1 MLPRRLSRVPR
12 PLGALACLAALRRAA
27 TALTAAA
34 LATAASLTPGAQ
46 AADPEGWD
54 QVAPILARIHAP
66 EFPARHYPITDYGA
80 VAGRDCT
87 AAIRA
92 AIAACHAAGGGHVLV
107 PAGTFLTGG
116 IRLLSRVDLHL
127 AAGATLRFSADPGA
141 YLPVVYTR
149 WEGVECMNYMPL
161 IYAWEETD
169 IAVTGAGTLDGS
181 AAPDRWWDWGRHDQG
196 RRAPSADDARA
207 LDAQAA
213 AGMPVA
219 QRVFGTG
226 HHLRP
231 NFLQPYR
238 CRNVLIEGV
247 SIVRSPMWEIN
258 PVLCTNVIVRGVT
271 IASLGPNTDGCDPES
286 CRDVLIE
293 GCAFTTGDDCIAIK
307 SGRNADGRRVGVPAE
322 NLIIRGCDM
331 RDGHAGVAIGS
342 EISGSCRNVFIEDC
356 RMSSPNLD
364 RALRLKSNA
373 ARGGVIENVRMRRVA
388 IGRVAEAVLTVDFQY
403 EEGPRGAF
411 PPAVRNISLD
421 RITVES
427 TPRVFF
433 IAGFPGATIDRI
445 RVSRSTIAGL
455 SAPERVDHAGRI
467 ELDQVDLIPAQSEV
481 SRSSRRLP

>member
-1 MLPRRLSRVPR
+1 MPPCRLSCVLRRLR
-12 PLGALACLAALRRAA
+12 AAARRALLG
-27 TALTAAA
+27 TGLSAAA
-34 LATAASLTPGAQ
+34 LA
-46 AADPEGWD
+46 ADPAGWE
-54 QVAPILARIHAP
+54 QLAPILARIHAP
-66 EFPARHYPITDYGA
+66 EFPARSYPITDYGA
-80 VAGRDCT
+80 VAGQDCT
-87 AAIRA
+87 AALRT
-92 AIAACHAAGGGHVLV
+92 AIAACHAAGGGHVVV

-127 AAGATLRFSADPGA
+127 AAGATLRFSPDPAA
-141 YLPVVYTR
+141 YLPAVFTR
-149 WEGVECMNYMPL
+149 WEGVECMNFMPL
-161 IYAWEETD
+161 IYAWEQTD

-181 AAPDRWWDWGRHDQG
+181 AAPDRWWDWARHDRG
-196 RRAPSADDARA
+196 RRPASADDAQA

-213 AGMPVA
+213 AGVPVA
-219 QRVFGTG
+219 QRIFGGG

-231 NFLQPYR
+231 NFIQPYR

-271 IASLGPNTDGCDPES
+271 IASLGPNNDGCDPES

-293 GCAFTTGDDCIAIK
+293 GCSFTTGDDCIAIK

-342 EISGSCRNVFIEDC
+342 EISGSCRNVFVEDC

-373 ARGGVIENVRMRRVA
+373 ARGGVIENVLLRRVA
-388 IGRVAEAVLTVDFQY
+388 IGRVAEAVLTVDFLY
-403 EEGPRGAF
+403 EEGARGAF
-411 PPAVRNISLD
+411 PPVVRNVSLD
-421 RITVES
+421 QITVQS
-427 TPRVFF
+427 TPRVLF

-445 RVSRSTIAGL
+445 RLSRSTIAGL

-467 ELDQVDLIPAQSEV
+467 EYDQVDLIPAQAEV
-481 SRSSRRLP
+481 SRSSRRVP